1 MRTSARRKPHQKTK
15 EETGT
20 ISYRLPSKLLDD
32 LETEA
37 REKNISQNVLVKQI
51 LMKYV
56 RWERFAQKMG
66 IIPVPQK
73 ILESLGGDMSHKDVL
88 KIIDVLFIAIKD
100 SVMLMKG
107 GYDLKRTIETL
118 EDYMRSSG
126 MESDHRIEGE
136 LHHFIIQH
144 KMGMQWSVFTELL
157 LRRVFTEFEKENNLT
172 FQTTEST
179 VIATIPLGSD
189 FDEHNY

>member
-1 MRTSARRKPHQKTK
+1 MESTVNRKVHSKIKEKTD
-15 EETGT
+15 T
-20 ISYRLPSKLLDD
+20 ISYRLPLKLLND

-37 REKNISQNVLVKQI
+37 NEKNISQNVLVKQI
-51 LMKYV
+51 LQKYV
-56 RWERFAQKMG
+56 SWERFAVKMG
-66 IIPVPQK
+66 MIPVPQK
-73 ILESLGGDMSHKDVL
+73 ILESLAGDLSHQEIL
-88 KIIDVLFIAIKD
+88 KIIDALFTTIKD

-118 EDYMRSSG
+118 EDYMRNSG
-126 MESDHRIEGE
+126 MESDHRIEGD

-144 KMGMQWSVFTELL
+144 KMGIQWSIFTELL
-157 LRRVFTEFEKENNLT
+157 LKRVFAEFEKSVLS

-189 FDEHNY
+189 FDEHDY

>member
-1 MRTSARRKPHQKTK
+1 LSTSARRKPHQKTK

-73 ILESLGGDMSHKDVL
+73 ILESLGGDMSHQDVL
-88 KIIDVLFIAIKD
+88 KIIDVLFVSIKD

-144 KMGMQWSVFTELL
+144 KMGMQWSIFTELL